1 MEYVQKDSIRMFNVR
16 KIVMKNN
23 YFGFPIGLPVAVV
36 TFQSGGSSCPEP
48 LPFSSLAG
56 LAVSGN
62 MAIRADW
69 SLVEVD
75 HSYSQNIVDKVDID
89 TTILLMPCACQDVP
103 IGGNQTNVIACLPLH
118 DEKLILFFLGPHL
131 QESNDEIKMLW
142 RGKNSVA
149 KCCLLL

>member
-103 IGGNQTNVIACLPLH
+103 SGGNQTNVITCLPSH
-118 DEKLILFFLGPHL
+118 DEKVISTLLGSHL
-131 QESNDEIKMLW
+131 
-142 RGKNSVA
+142 
-149 KCCLLL
+149 